1 MLYMNGAIYNSMRQ
15 LIFSPEGN
23 CHIIF
28 DGCDWTFIN
37 YYEHSPYISLTGYRD
52 KTDINN
58 RIVINNP
65 LPRVT
70 GLRSNCI
77 LPQYKSS
84 LLGAIP
90 ISHAK
95 KGRIRFE

>member
-1 MLYMNGAIYNSMRQ
+1 
-15 LIFSPEGN
+15 
-23 CHIIF
+23 
-28 DGCDWTFIN
+28 
-37 YYEHSPYISLTGYRD
+37 EHSPYISLTGYRD

-58 RIVINNP
+58 RIVINKP

-95 KGRIRFE
+95 KGASVLNKFVDSSNVIFISETSGVEII